1 VTEAMTK
8 EPNKDHTISMK
19 DNFASVQSQHLMQCW
34 SRQQDYN
41 PLPVA
46 RTEGCWIH
54 TTDQRK
60 IFDLRSA
67 HECINLGFNH
77 PKVIEAMRSQLDSVI
92 YVTDDF
98 ATAPT
103 AALVERLAAMTPGS
117 PNKRVF
123 LSNSGAAAVEAAIK
137 GARQFKYAEAF
148 QKGPTHFDA
157 PDQYPYPYKIIS
169 RYKSWHGS
177 TSGASSVSGDP
188 RRWFQEPFTVPGV
201 VFGPEA
207 NAFRSPFDD
216 CPDPVQANLDY
227 IDYMIENEGGNGKV
241 AAVLIEPVVGSN
253 GIIPPPKDYL
263 KGLRALCDRWG
274 LLLIADETMTG
285 MGRTGEFLAIDHYGI
300 EPDIIIMGKALG
312 AYCPLA
318 ATIFS
323 EKVSKCFD
331 TNIFGHGQSHSGH
344 ALACAAGLA
353 SLDVLQEPGFLE
365 QVKEKGN
372 YLQQKLLALAKKHPS
387 IGDTRGIGLFWT
399 MELTT
404 DPVSKK
410 PLRRTTEK
418 YQETVV
424 AKIASYLLEEKNVY
438 VPSDK
443 FGIWV
448 VPPLIVTTEEIDFF
462 VQAIDEALTHFN
474 L

>member
-1 VTEAMTK
+1 
-8 EPNKDHTISMK
+8 
-19 DNFASVQSQHLMQCW
+19 MQCW
-34 SRQQDYN
+34 GRQKDYQ
-41 PLPVA
+41 PIPVEK
-46 RTEGCWIH
+46 TEGCWIH
-54 TTDQRK
+54 TTDKRK

-77 PKVIEAMRSQLDSVI
+77 PQVIDAIRSQLDTVI

-98 ATAPT
+98 ATEPT
-103 AALVERLAAMTPGS
+103 AALSQRLATLTPGS
-117 PNKRVF
+117 PNKRVYF
-123 LSNSGAAAVEAAIK
+123 CNSGAAAVEAAVK
-137 GARQFKYAEAF
+137 AARMYKYCETFKSP
-148 QKGPTHFDA
+148 KITLDA
-157 PDQYPYPYKIIS
+157 AAQYPYPYKIIS
-169 RYKSWHGS
+169 RYKSWHGT

-216 CPDPVQANLDY
+216 SPNPVQANLDY
-227 IDYMIENEGGNGKV
+227 LDYIIENEGGNSKV
-241 AAVLIEPVVGSN
+241 AAMLIEPIVGSN

-263 KGLRALCDRWG
+263 LGLRTLCDRWG
-274 LLLIADETMTG
+274 ILLIADETMTG
-285 MGRTGEFLAIDHYGI
+285 MGRTGEVLAIDHYGI
-300 EPDIIIMGKALG
+300 EPDIIIMGKAIG

-323 EKVSKCFD
+323 EKISACFD
-331 TNIFGHGQSHSGH
+331 DNLFGHGQSHSGH

-353 SLDVLQEPGFLE
+353 SLDVLQAPDFLPEVRKQASYLE
-365 QVKEKGN
+365 QQLRN
-372 YLQQKLLALAKKHPS
+372 LAANHS
-387 IGDTRGIGLFWT
+387 AVGDTRGLGLFWT
-399 MELTT
+399 MELVT
-404 DPVSKK
+404 DHESKK

-418 YQETVV
+418 YEKTIVSDL
-424 AKIASYLLEEKNVY
+424 ASYLLEKKNVY

-448 VPPLIVTTEEIDFF
+448 VPPLIVTREEIDFF
-462 VQAIDEALTHFN
+462 VNGIDEALTHFG

>member
-1 VTEAMTK
+1 MNT
-8 EPNKDHTISMK
+8 D
-19 DNFASVQSQHLMQCW
+19 FASIQGQHLMQCW
-34 SRQQDYN
+34 ARQNDNQ
-41 PLPVA
+41 PIPVA

-54 TTDQRK
+54 TPDGRR

-77 PKVIEAMRSQLDSVI
+77 PRVIESIRSQLESVI

-98 ATAPT
+98 ATPPT
-103 AALVERLAAMTPGS
+103 AALAQRLSTMTPGS

-123 LSNSGAAAVEAAIK
+123 FSNSGAAAVEAAIK
-137 GARQFKYAEAF
+137 GARLFKYSETF
-148 QKGPTHFDA
+148 QSDTRHLDA
-157 PDQYPYPYKIIS
+157 PGQFPYPYKIIS

-177 TSGASSVSGDP
+177 TSGATSASGDP
-188 RRWFQEPFTVPGV
+188 RRWFQEPFTVPGI

-207 NAFRSPFDD
+207 NAFRSPFDHS
-216 CPDPVQANLDY
+216 PNPVQANLDY
-227 IDYMIENEGGNGKV
+227 LDYMIENEGGNSKV
-241 AAVLIEPVVGSN
+241 AAILIEPVVGSN

-263 KGLRALCDRWG
+263 KGLRRLCDRWG

-285 MGRTGEFLAIDHYGI
+285 MGRTGRFLAIEHYDVA
-300 EPDIIIMGKALG
+300 PDIIIMGKALG

-323 EKVSKCFD
+323 ERIARCFD

-353 SLDVLQEPGFLE
+353 SIDVLESPGFLSE
-365 QVKEKGN
+365 VRNRGA
-372 YLQQKLLALAKKHPS
+372 YLETKLRELASRHGA

-399 MELTT
+399 MELVPDSTT
-404 DPVSKK
+404 KK
-410 PLRRTTEK
+410 PLRRATEK
-418 YQETVV
+418 YKETLVSKS
-424 AKIASYLLEEKNVY
+424 AEDLLQEKNVY

-443 FGIWV
+443 
-448 VPPLIVTTEEIDFF
+448 
-462 VQAIDEALTHFN
+462 
-474 L
+474 

>member
-1 VTEAMTK
+1 MHK
-8 EPNKDHTISMK
+8 
-19 DNFASVQSQHLMQCW
+19 NFSSIQSQHFMHCW
-34 SRQQDYN
+34 GRQKDYQ
-41 PLPVA
+41 PIPVE

-77 PKVIEAMRSQLDSVI
+77 PQIIEAIQRQLNSVI

-98 ATAPT
+98 ATEAT
-103 AALVERLAAMTPGS
+103 AALTQRLASITPGS

-137 GARQFKYAEAF
+137 AARMFKYCETFQSPPESMDAES
-148 QKGPTHFDA
+148 
-157 PDQYPYPYKIIS
+157 QYPYPYKIIS
-169 RYKSWHGS
+169 RYKSWHGT

-207 NAFRSPFDD
+207 NAFRSPFDGTA
-216 CPDPVQANLDY
+216 DPVQANLDY
-227 IDYMIENEGGNGKV
+227 LDYIIENEGGNSKV
-241 AAVLIEPVVGSN
+241 AAMLVEPVVGSN
-253 GIIPPPKDYL
+253 GIIPPPKAYL
-263 KGLRALCDRWG
+263 KGLRDLCDRWG
-274 LLLIADETMTG
+274 ILLIADETMTG
-285 MGRTGEFLAIDHYGI
+285 MGRTGEILAIDHYGI
-300 EPDIIIMGKALG
+300 EPDMIIMGKALG

-323 EKVSKCFD
+323 EKVSRCFE
-331 TNIFGHGQSHSGH
+331 NNLFGHGQSHSGH

-353 SLDVLQEPGFLE
+353 GLDVLQSDGFLDTVKARGRYLEE
-365 QVKEKGN
+365 QLKH
-372 YLQQKLLALAKKHPS
+372 LASKHPTV
-387 IGDTRGIGLFWT
+387 GDTRGLGLFWT
-399 MELTT
+399 LELVT
-404 DPVSKK
+404 DRESNQ
-410 PLRRTTEK
+410 PLRKTTEK
-418 YQETVV
+418 YSKTIVSDL
-424 AKIASYLLEEKNVY
+424 ASYLLEEKNIY

-443 FGIWV
+443 FGVWV
-448 VPPLIVTTEEIDFF
+448 VPPLIVSQDEIDFF
-462 VQAIDEALTHFN
+462 IQGIDEGLTHFQ